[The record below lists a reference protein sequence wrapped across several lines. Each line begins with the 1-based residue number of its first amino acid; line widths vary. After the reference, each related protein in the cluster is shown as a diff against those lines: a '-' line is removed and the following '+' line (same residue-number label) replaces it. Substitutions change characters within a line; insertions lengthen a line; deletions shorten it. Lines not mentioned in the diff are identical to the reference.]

1 LSNSVAVS
9 ISAKIV
15 NGGDLVEIGTRY
27 DPAVIEKKWYRYW
40 EENGFFKP
48 KEEGKP
54 FVIVI
59 PPPNITGRIHMGHA
73 LNITLQDIVV
83 RYKRMKGFDTLWL
96 PGEDHAGIATQNAV
110 ERHLIETRGKRKED
124 FQRDEFLQIVRDW
137 AKTYRKEIAT
147 QIRSL
152 GASVDWTRE
161 RFTLDEGLNRAVRK
175 VFVNLFNEGL
185 IYKGKYMVN
194 WCPRCGTVLSDEEV
208 EHEEEVAKLY
218 YVRYPLKDG
227 GYIIVATVRPE
238 TMLGDTAVAV
248 NPKDSRYSQY
258 IGRVAILPLVGREL
272 PIIADEY
279 VDPEFGTGAV
289 KITPAHDP
297 NDFEIAQR
305 HHLEII
311 DIFDDTARIN
321 ENGGKY
327 QGMDRYE
334 ARKSIVEDL
343 EREGFVEKIED
354 HQHSVGHCYRC
365 HSTVEP
371 KLSDQWFVRMKPL
384 AEAAI
389 KVVEE
394 GDVQFFPQRWTK
406 VYLNWMYNV
415 RDWCISRQLWW
426 GHRIPVWYC
435 DDCGSVVASEEELHK
450 CPKCGGEKVWQDP
463 DVLDTWFSSA
473 LWPFSTLGWPEK
485 TEDLKRYYPTSL
497 LVTGFDIIFFWV
509 ARMIVMGLKFMGEK
523 PFSHVY
529 IHQLVRDKYGRKMSK
544 SLGNG
549 IDPLDVIEEYG
560 ADPMR
565 FTLAILAAQGKDI
578 KLDPRFFESHRRF
591 ANKIWNASR
600 FVLMNLEGYERKTL
614 SGLDLSLD
622 DRWIL
627 SRLQKVIAQ
636 VSEAIENYEFNI
648 AAKTVYDFFWS
659 ELCDWYIESSKF
671 RLSIKTERQTVQNVL
686 VHVLE
691 QSLKLLHPFMPFLS
705 EELWSKLPKRSGPS
719 ITISPWPEV
728 VEELIDERSEKLFS
742 LIMNAVKGIRNV
754 RAEMDIPQSKKVDA
768 YYISKDHSFD
778 GLLEDYIARLGN
790 VSKLEAVSEKPHRS
804 AVAYVDDF
812 LEVFVSLKELDIERE
827 KARIFGKLKKLSKE
841 LEKLERKLA
850 DEKFLSNAPEEI
862 VSEKR
867 KEFQELK
874 ARTERLER
882 LLKEL
887 EE

>member
-1 LSNSVAVS
+1 M
-9 ISAKIV
+9 
-15 NGGDLVEIGTRY
+15 EIGTRY
-27 DPAVIEKKWYRYW
+27 DPSAIEEKWYRYW
-40 EENGFFKP
+40 EENGFFVP
-48 KEEGKP
+48 KGSGEP
-54 FVIVI
+54 FVVVI

-73 LNITLQDIVV
+73 LNMTLQDIVV

-110 ERHLIETRGKRKED
+110 ERHLMETQGKRKED
-124 FQRDEFLQIVRDW
+124 FSREEFLKIVWDW
-137 AKTYRKEIAT
+137 AKTYRKEIAR
-147 QIRSL
+147 QIRAL

-175 VFVNLFNEGL
+175 VFVSLFNEGL

-208 EHEEEVAKLY
+208 EHEEETAKLY
-218 YVRYPLKDG
+218 FVRYPLKEG
-227 GYIIVATVRPE
+227 GHITVATVRPE

-248 NPKDSRYSQY
+248 NPEDGRYKDYV
-258 IGRVAILPLVGREL
+258 GKTAILPLVGREL

-297 NDFEIAQR
+297 NDFEIAKR
-305 HHLEII
+305 HNLEIV
-311 DIFDDTARIN
+311 DIFDDQARVN
-321 ENGGKY
+321 ENGGRYK
-327 QGMDRYE
+327 GMDRYE
-334 ARKSIVEDL
+334 ARKAIVDDL
-343 EREGFVEKIED
+343 EREGFIEKVED
-354 HQHSVGHCYRC
+354 YQHSVGHCYRC
-365 HSTVEP
+365 HSVVEP
-371 KLSDQWFVRMKPL
+371 KISDQWFVKMKPL

-389 KVVEE
+389 KAVEE
-394 GDVQFFPQRWTK
+394 GEIRFYPERWTK
-406 VYLNWMYNV
+406 VYLNWMYNI

-426 GHRIPVWYC
+426 GHRIPIWYC
-435 DDCGSVVASEEELHK
+435 DDCGHVSASEKELDS
-450 CPKCGGEKVWQDP
+450 CPSCGSDRIWQDP

-485 TEDLKRYYPTSL
+485 TPDLEKYYPTSL

-509 ARMIVMGLKFMGEK
+509 ARMIVMGFKFMGEK

-565 FTLAILAAQGKDI
+565 FTLAMLAAQGKDI
-578 KLDPRFFESHRRF
+578 KLDPRFFESYRRF

-600 FVLMNLEGYERKTL
+600 FVLMNLDGYEKIPL
-614 SGLDLSLD
+614 SELKLSLD

-627 SRLQKVIAQ
+627 SRLQKVVLQ

-648 AAKTVYDFFWS
+648 AAKAVYEFFWN

-671 RLSIKTERQTVQNVL
+671 RLNDGSERKTVQNVL

-691 QSLKLLHPFMPFLS
+691 NSLKLLHPFMPFLS
-705 EELWSKLPKRSGPS
+705 EELWSKLPGRTEPS
-719 ITISPWPEV
+719 ITISSWPEV
-728 VEELIDERSEKLFS
+728 QEELVDEESERLFS
-742 LIMNAVKGIRNV
+742 LIMNAVRGIRNV
-754 RAEMDIPQSKKVDA
+754 RAEMDMPQSKKVDV
-768 YYISKDHSFD
+768 YYISRDHSFNSAF
-778 GLLEDYIARLGN
+778 EDYVAKLGN
-790 VSKLEAVSEKPHRS
+790 LSKIELVGSKPERS
-804 AVAYVDDF
+804 AVAYVDDSF
-812 LEVFVSLKELDIERE
+812 EVFVSLRELDIERE
-827 KARIFGKLKKLSKE
+827 RARISGKLEKLSKE
-841 LEKLERKLA
+841 LSRLEKKLN
-850 DEKFLSNAPEEI
+850 DEKFLAKAPEE
-862 VSEKR
+862 VVNEKR
-867 KEFQELK
+867 EEYSDLK
-874 ARTERLER
+874 ARVERLEK

-887 EE
+887 EV